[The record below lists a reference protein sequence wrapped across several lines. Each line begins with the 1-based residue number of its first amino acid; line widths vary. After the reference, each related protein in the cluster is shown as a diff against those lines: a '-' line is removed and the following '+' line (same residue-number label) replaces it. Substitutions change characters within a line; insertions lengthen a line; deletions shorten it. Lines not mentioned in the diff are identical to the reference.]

1 MVQRVID
8 KVSTNTAYGD
18 VVDLFPQMNDE
29 KELYGC

>member
-8 KVSTNTAYGD
+8 KASTNTVYGK
-18 VVDLFPQMNDE
+18 LSNLSPKMNDE

>member
-8 KVSTNTAYGD
+8 KAPTKKMYGK
-18 VVDLFPQMNDE
+18 LSIQPPEMIDE